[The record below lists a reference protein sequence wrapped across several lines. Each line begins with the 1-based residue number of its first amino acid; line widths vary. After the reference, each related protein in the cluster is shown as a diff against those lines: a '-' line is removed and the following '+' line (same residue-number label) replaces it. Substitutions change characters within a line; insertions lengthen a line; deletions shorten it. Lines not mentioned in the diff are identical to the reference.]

1 MAKELQ
7 VPNLTAIIGEFG
19 SGKSLYSLE
28 LGLYLAN
35 KYHKRIA
42 TNMLLDYEALIIYCR
57 SQNYRWLVLNRP
69 FYYYGN
75 LEPSSLLDFRNSVV
89 ICDEAGSL
97 FHARFWKNTS
107 KDFLIKLSQ
116 IRKLN
121 IHLILTYQYVE
132 QIDKTFREQTQHF
145 VFCYAETKYS
155 KKLNLPQLLF
165 RSRYHF
171 NRRRFE
177 QYETDLPFRHHPL
190 KPKLAALN
198 YGIDLPPLAWL
209 MAELRKILFLLLL
222 IPRNW
227 DLSKIRDYLLLNS
240 DRFTLLF
247 RCFDSSKAIAVS
259 TSNVTS
265 LFQPLTKKPRDSA
278 APPKL
283 KKFISVRK
291 VTSL

>member
-1 MAKELQ
+1 MSKQVQ

-35 KYHKRIA
+35 KYHKRFA
-42 TNMLLDYEALIIYCR
+42 SNMVLDFDALVIYCR
-57 SQNYRWLVLNRP
+57 SQGLDWLANTRP

-75 LEPSSLLDFRNSVV
+75 LDPSTLLDFKNSVL

-107 KDFLIKLSQ
+107 KEFLIKLAQ
-116 IRKLN
+116 LRKLN

-132 QIDKTFREQTQHF
+132 QIDKVFREQTQHF
-145 VFCYAETKYS
+145 VLCFADTKYDR
-155 KKLNLPQLLF
+155 KINLPRLLC

-177 QYETDLPFRHHPL
+177 QYEVDNNFRNHPI
-190 KPKLAALN
+190 KPKLAALT
-198 YGIDLPPLAWL
+198 YALDIPPLAYL
-209 MAELRKILFLLLL
+209 LSELRKCFMLFVFGSKGLSLADIQFKLLLMT
-222 IPRNW
+222 
-227 DLSKIRDYLLLNS
+227 

-247 RCFDSSKAIAVS
+247 RCFDSSVAIAVVQS
-259 TSNVTS
+259 DVIP
-265 LFQPLTKKPRDSA
+265 LFQKLTKTQRVSA
-278 APPKL
+278 ASLPVP
-283 KKFISVRK
+283 ISVRK
-291 VTSL
+291 VN